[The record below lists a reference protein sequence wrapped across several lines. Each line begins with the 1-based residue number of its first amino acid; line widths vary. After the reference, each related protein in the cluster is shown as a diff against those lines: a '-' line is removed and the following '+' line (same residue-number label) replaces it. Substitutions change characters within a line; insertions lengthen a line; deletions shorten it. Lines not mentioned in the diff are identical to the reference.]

1 MKICVFCGSL
11 AGTNASYIDT
21 ATELGEQMA
30 KRGVGLVYGGGNTG
44 LMGAVA
50 KGCALNGGDVHGII
64 PKALVTRERRG
75 LSTEHDGTTV
85 VPDENEYGRTTLVD
99 DMHTR
104 KRKMG
109 EESDAFVALPGGF
122 GTLEEL
128 MEVTT
133 WSQLLIHSKPIVVL
147 NINGFWDPFLKFIE
161 TTVDAGFVSEANSKI
176 IIKANSVDEMFEQ
189 LEQFKVPS
197 GRFNLNWSS
206 T

>member
-11 AGTNASYIDT
+11 AGTNATYVDT
-21 ATELGEQMA
+21 AFQLGEAMA
-30 KRGVGLVYGGGNTG
+30 KRNVGLVYGGGNTG

-133 WSQLLIHSKPIVVL
+133 WSQLSIHSKPIVVL

-161 TTVDAGFVSEANSKI
+161 STVAAGFVSEANAKI
-176 IIKANSVDEMFEQ
+176 VICANLVEEMFDKI
-189 LEQFKVPS
+189 EQFEVPE
-197 GRFNLNWSS
+197 GRFNLKWSS